1 LKPDSNPA
9 DVSKVTNAVGIEK
22 DGNGEAPPGDS
33 AAAASD
39 LSENQA
45 LALLQRSDVT
55 AAELTLLGRNP
66 SAIKSRKVLLALA
79 THPRT
84 PRHITIPLLRRLFT
98 FDLMQVALTPT
109 VAADVK
115 RAAEEQLLQRLESLS
130 LGERI
135 SLARR
140 ASGRLAGAL
149 LLDSDARVVSAA
161 LDNSHVVEVL
171 VVTAVMKH
179 GAPEPLFVLVSD
191 HPKWSLRT
199 DVQIAL
205 LRSENLPLD
214 HALELAGNFSADVL
228 QEIAPES
235 RREMLTQHAS
245 PSNPENQESKEQES
259 EEQKAEDQESEDR
272 QSDDQESG
280 DEI

>member
-1 LKPDSNPA
+1 M
-9 DVSKVTNAVGIEK
+9 VTNAVGAEE
-22 DGNGEAPPGDS
+22 DGRVEVQPSDS
-33 AAAASD
+33 AAAASE
-39 LSENQA
+39 LSEDQA

-55 AAELTLLGRNP
+55 AAELALLGRNP
-66 SAIKSRKVLLALA
+66 SVIKSRKLLLGLA
-79 THPRT
+79 VHPRT

-109 VAADVK
+109 MAADVK
-115 RAAEEQLLQRLESLS
+115 RAAEEQLLHRLESLS

-140 ASGRLAGAL
+140 ASGRVAAAL

-161 LDNSHVVEVL
+161 LDNSHLVETS
-171 VVTAVMKH
+171 VVTALMKH
-179 GAPEPLFVLVSD
+179 SASESLFVLVSV

-199 DVQIAL
+199 DVQLAL
-205 LRSENLPLD
+205 LRSENLPLER
-214 HALELAGNFSADVL
+214 AVELAGNFSADFL
-228 QEIAPES
+228 REIVPES
-235 RREMLTQHAS
+235 RREMLIPHAS
-245 PSNPENQESKEQES
+245 PSNSQDQES

-272 QSDDQESG
+272 QFEDQESG